1 MISFLR
7 HAPVLQHN
15 FHTNIQYREDT
26 LQRGYQKYIYAVL
39 FFSLFVF
46 CIQIKI
52 ESRKKRNIST
62 YIYIERERV
71 YGCVCVAKYHPLDTG
86 FGVGDGAGAP
96 VQELEPEVE
105 LWPEGQLVHDIDAVA
120 EL

>member
-1 MISFLR
+1 
-7 HAPVLQHN
+7 
-15 FHTNIQYREDT
+15 
-26 LQRGYQKYIYAVL
+26 
-39 FFSLFVF
+39 
-46 CIQIKI
+46 
-52 ESRKKRNIST
+52 
-62 YIYIERERV
+62 
-71 YGCVCVAKYHPLDTG
+71 VCVAKYHPLDTG